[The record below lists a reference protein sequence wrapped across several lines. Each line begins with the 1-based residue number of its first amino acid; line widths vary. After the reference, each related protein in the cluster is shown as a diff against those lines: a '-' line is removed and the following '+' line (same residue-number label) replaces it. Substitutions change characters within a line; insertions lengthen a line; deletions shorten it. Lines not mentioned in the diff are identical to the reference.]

1 MKILYIHQYFNTP
14 SMPGSTRSFEFARR
28 LVKRGDTVYM
38 ITTNWQGRSKQ
49 SFSLIEGINVY
60 WAPISYSN
68 KMSYFKRS
76 SIFILFLW
84 YVFTIGRKLNY
95 DLIIAS
101 STPLTVAI
109 PSIMLKKLKGVKM
122 IFEIRDLWPQLPI
135 AIGAIKSK
143 LLIKLAKWL
152 EKKTYNNSNHIIC
165 LSSGMKSELSL
176 LNPASKI
183 SVVTNLSDTF
193 TFQDNNINNNEIEI
207 PIKKTSPLIIYA
219 GAFGKINGVL
229 YLVEIA
235 NEMKKINSKLFFL
248 LAGDGH
254 DKEKILNKSKEY
266 GIYNTSLY
274 CIDYIPKDQMPQ
286 LLSLATI
293 TTSLFIDIPEMVNN
307 SANKFFDGLAAG
319 KPIMINYAGWQKD
332 LLQETGAGFN
342 IPSNNAKKAAEII
355 NSIINNKE
363 KINQMSK
370 ASNSLAN
377 KFSIEKNY
385 QKFKT
390 IIDNVFIS

>member
-1 MKILYIHQYFNTP
+1 
-14 SMPGSTRSFEFARR
+14 
-28 LVKRGDTVYM
+28 
-38 ITTNWQGRSKQ
+38 
-49 SFSLIEGINVY
+49 
-60 WAPISYSN
+60 
-68 KMSYFKRS
+68 
-76 SIFILFLW
+76 
-84 YVFTIGRKLNY
+84 
-95 DLIIAS
+95 
-101 STPLTVAI
+101 
-109 PSIMLKKLKGVKM
+109 
-122 IFEIRDLWPQLPI
+122 
-135 AIGAIKSK
+135 
-143 LLIKLAKWL
+143 
-152 EKKTYNNSNHIIC
+152 
-165 LSSGMKSELSL
+165 MKSELSL

>member
-183 SVVTNLSDTF
+183 SVVTNLS
-193 TFQDNNINNNEIEI
+193 I
-207 PIKKTSPLIIYA
+207 
-219 GAFGKINGVL
+219 
-229 YLVEIA
+229 
-235 NEMKKINSKLFFL
+235 SKVVP
-248 LAGDGH
+248 AKAAD
-254 DKEKILNKSKEY
+254 
-266 GIYNTSLY
+266 
-274 CIDYIPKDQMPQ
+274 PKGF
-286 LLSLATI
+286 
-293 TTSLFIDIPEMVNN
+293 LFI
-307 SANKFFDGLAAG
+307 
-319 KPIMINYAGWQKD
+319 
-332 LLQETGAGFN
+332 LL
-342 IPSNNAKKAAEII
+342 
-355 NSIINNKE
+355 
-363 KINQMSK
+363 
-370 ASNSLAN
+370 
-377 KFSIEKNY
+377 
-385 QKFKT
+385 
-390 IIDNVFIS
+390 